1 VLTAAHCAFN
11 HRQRSWYSLL
21 TFAPA
26 RYRSVSSDFV
36 SRIVNPLGEARVT
49 TATVLSAY
57 AAANGS
63 AQLNYDVAVLRL
75 EHPLGQQAGWMG
87 VNARCE
93 PGRVVRYA
101 TAGYPYFLGEDS
113 NVCAATTCDV
123 RFENLAPGGV
133 AGGRSNACSK
143 RLLSHE
149 CDAVSGQSGSPMY
162 EEGTLSVEAV
172 LTGELSWPPLVNVA
186 TRVTPEMLSLFR
198 RWMAQRPDQL
208 QP

>member
-1 VLTAAHCAFN
+1 MLCLEPFRWKVGFGGRPQPQTRRKTATADPLILPVS
-11 HRQRSWYSLL
+11 R
-21 TFAPA
+21 

-123 RFENLAPGGV
+123 RFENLVGGSWAVRCCACVLAARMPSHPTRSFVSPPQTHHHHHAPQ
-133 AGGRSNACSK
+133 SK
-143 RLLSHE
+143 
-149 CDAVSGQSGSPMY
+149 
-162 EEGTLSVEAV
+162 T
-172 LTGELSWPPLVNVA
+172 T
-186 TRVTPEMLSLFR
+186 
-198 RWMAQRPDQL
+198 
-208 QP
+208 